1 MHKLTVLFLGL
12 VLSAAAGAA
21 EVAGVKLDDK
31 VSLSGTDLVLNGA
44 GVRGNPVMDI
54 YVGALYVPK
63 KQTSLSGVLG
73 VTAPRR
79 VQMSLLIDATA
90 DQLAPSFVGGLSKN
104 HSKAEMDA
112 MKAQVEQLVG
122 IIRDIKDV
130 KSGQAL
136 FFDFIPGTGT
146 VVSHN
151 GAARGTIA
159 GDAFNSALLKIWLG
173 EQPASESLKKSM
185 LGG

>member
-1 MHKLTVLFLGL
+1 MPPST
-12 VLSAAAGAA
+12 
-21 EVAGVKLDDK
+21 
-31 VSLSGTDLVLNGA
+31 
-44 GVRGNPVMDI
+44 
-54 YVGALYVPK
+54 
-63 KQTSLSGVLG
+63 
-73 VTAPRR
+73 
-79 VQMSLLIDATA
+79 QMIDATA
-90 DQLAPSFVGGLSKN
+90 EQLVPAFVGGLSKN
-104 HSKAEMDA
+104 HGKDEMDA

-130 KSGQAL
+130 QSGQAL

-151 GAARGTIA
+151 GAAKGTIA

>member
-1 MHKLTVLFLGL
+1 MQKLTVLFLGL
-12 VLSAAAGAA
+12 MFTAMAGAA
-21 EVAGVKLDDK
+21 EVAGIKLDDK
-31 VSLSGTDLVLNGA
+31 VSLSGTEIVLNGA

-54 YVGALYVPK
+54 YVGALYVPT
-63 KQTSLSGVLG
+63 KQTSLGGVLG
-73 VTAPRR
+73 MNAPRR
-79 VQMSLLIDATA
+79 VQMALLIDATA
-90 DQLAPSFVGGLSKN
+90 DQLVPSFVGGLSKN
-104 HSKAEMDA
+104 HSKDEMDA

-122 IIRDIKDV
+122 IIRDIKEV

-146 VVSHN
+146 VISHN

-159 GDAFNSALLKIWLG
+159 GDAFNSAMLKIWLG
-173 EQPASESLKKSM
+173 EQPASDTLKKAM

>member
-21 EVAGVKLDDK
+21 EVAGVKLEDK

-44 GVRGNPVMDI
+44 GVRGNPMMDI

-63 KQTSLSGVLG
+63 KQTSLGGVLG

-104 HSKAEMDA
+104 HSKDEMDA
-112 MKAQVEQLVG
+112 MKPQVEQLVG

-151 GAARGTIA
+151 GAAKGTIA
-159 GDAFNSALLKIWLG
+159 GDAFNNALLKIWLG